1 MAIRVLLD
9 HGVSQDRIIFITYI
23 LALDGGVSN
32 LRRAFPGVRIITGA
46 VDRRLRES
54 RCEIV
59 GDRGDTLEV
68 SGRKIWIIE
77 PGMGQIGKA
86 ISLETSIISLI
97 VQSL

>member
-1 MAIRVLLD
+1 MSIRVLLD
-9 HGVSQDRIIFITYI
+9 HGVSQDRIVFITFL
-23 LALDGGVSN
+23 LALDGGLAKLHV
-32 LRRAFPGVRIITGA
+32 AFPGVRIVTGA